1 MLALMPLGEFATPR
15 DFRWLLSSRA
25 AKPGARG
32 GNSGML
38 YKYEKPARTVL
49 AAMNIHTSS
58 IAHYPKGLQNHDLAM
73 IKQQ

>member
-1 MLALMPLGEFATPR
+1 MLALMPLGGFATSR
-15 DFRWLLSSRA
+15 DFRCLLVPRA

-38 YKYEKPARTVL
+38 YKYEKDTRTVL

-58 IAHYPKGLQNHDLAM
+58 IAHYLKGTE
-73 IKQQ
+73 KP